1 MEGGTFFAG
10 QRMAA
15 PSTQHL
21 RALMRHVVSQV
32 SHEPIRSHGIRT
44 RSHTWAY
51 THTHTHTHS
60 HGRTH
65 TYTHMDKRMHARS
78 WTNTRAHTYARTHT
92 HAHALTHTRACS
104 ADAYEHACLL
114 TCTQTHTHTHA
125 HKRARTHA
133 CTHTHTHACTYA
145 PCPPLLPTLQ
155 RAEAAAKGAAARQW
169 LLAEFSPRA
178 VAEKLLSHILRVQV
192 GGGCSRNAAS
202 THPRSPG
209 TWQAAECYEPAPPL
223 PSPVAIS

>member
-114 TCTQTHTHTHA
+114 TCTQTHTHACTQT
-125 HKRARTHA
+125 RTHA
-133 CTHTHTHACTYA
+133 CMHTHTHTCMHIRTLPPAPPHSSAC
-145 PCPPLLPTLQ
+145 
-155 RAEAAAKGAAARQW
+155 
-169 LLAEFSPRA
+169 
-178 VAEKLLSHILRVQV
+178 
-192 GGGCSRNAAS
+192 GGCSKGCCRPSVAAGRVQPS
-202 THPRSPG
+202 GCSREASVTHPKSPG
-209 TWQAAECYEPAPPL
+209 GWGL
-223 PSPVAIS
+223 